1 MTLKNGDVSGLNSVQ
16 TGRDASSEEEF
27 SKSLITSHLLNP
39 QWIKFGGLK
48 ITSVWMQH
56 ARGFVAD
63 TVCLENQK

>member
-39 QWIKFGGLK
+39 QWIKFEGLK
-48 ITSVWMQH
+48 ITS
-56 ARGFVAD
+56 GFVAD

>member
-16 TGRDASSEEEF
+16 TGRDASS
-27 SKSLITSHLLNP
+27 SLITSHLLNP